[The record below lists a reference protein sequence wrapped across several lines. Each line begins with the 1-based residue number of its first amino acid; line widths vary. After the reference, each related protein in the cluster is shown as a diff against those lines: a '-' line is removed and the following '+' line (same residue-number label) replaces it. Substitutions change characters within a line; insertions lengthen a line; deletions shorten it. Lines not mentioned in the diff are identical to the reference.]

1 MLENVAM
8 TAGGAGAHVTI
19 LTSLSQVPSIP
30 PPSPSA
36 FTDVGRIELVTINDI
51 KTKRSIGNPII
62 LLTIRTSENLDA
74 CCFGRHPHLLSRAE
88 GISACAGGSLF

>member
-1 MLENVAM
+1 MLEKVAM
-8 TAGGAGAHVTI
+8 TAGGAGGHVTI

-62 LLTIRTSENLDA
+62 LLTIRRARTWMLVVFDIDIQTS
-74 CCFGRHPHLLSRAE
+74 P
-88 GISACAGGSLF
+88 